1 MRNNH
6 LVPQNDDEI
15 VDAFVDLL
23 SEIVPEGREE
33 IEMLLVEAGLDPEKV
48 KQQASSLIKD
58 LRARTPLDWRNRR
71 EILEEVRGRHDRAGS
86 DLPSNRQ
93 GLLERLSELL
103 SDLSLKRVHAHYR
116 DRKPEEL
123 SDEELRSLVHDLE
136 FIQDERHSNNRQMDE

>member
-1 MRNNH
+1 MSNDH
-6 LVPQNDDEI
+6 LVPQNDEEI

-23 SEIVPEGREE
+23 SEIVPEDREE

-48 KQQASSLIKD
+48 RQQASALIKD

-71 EILEEVRGRHDRAGS
+71 EYLEEVRGRHGRAGS
-86 DLPSNRQ
+86 NLPSDRQ

-103 SDLSLKRVHAHYR
+103 SNPSLKRVHAHYR

-136 FIQDERHSNNRQMDE
+136 FILDETHSSNRHMDE